1 MVERNGSI
9 VCQQNSKEHVT
20 KNKTIIIIK
29 QIIARAAT
37 TKKFKKKTI
46 TGSSNDKTKQK
57 EGNYNR

>member
-29 QIIARAAT
+29 QIIALDA
-37 TKKFKKKTI
+37 KKPIRTIERNIQKTI
-46 TGSSNDKTKQK
+46 F
-57 EGNYNR
+57 